1 MELSAVGERV
11 FAAECLVRKRIRKG
25 KAEYMVKWKGWSP
38 KYNTWE
44 PEENIL
50 DPRLLAAFENRCVL
64 WGFSGRLCVPHFLN
78 MADLGVRSSLHL
90 SSGNGQSVILCLCDH
105 FSLRE
110 REVGGHKRGPKPKK
124 LRLQGFLGDAS
135 VALPEPNSEGYAE
148 QEDPGGHVRTEE
160 EEAPGGSPEETSQS
174 NGLASSR
181 PAASPPSEDDQVPSP
196 AGMSSGEDQPSP
208 GGQQIAGSPGRSP
221 TPARPPW
228 ERETQHKGHFGGAT
242 KSAGDEISL
251 PSRSPAA
258 PLNHTKAS
266 ERPAPLLKV
275 KSKTHKAKKRSK
287 DKPKDLSVRRR
298 VGRPKGKSKKH
309 SHAVPAPTPPTLS
322 PISPPHKPSS
332 PPNKPQKDSS
342 KRKQP
347 VFEIWNPFED
357 TGSRKQ
363 TVVENSSAKPRT
375 ISSGVPKP
383 KPRSAQAAGWQPP
396 NALMNQVLIT
406 DVTTGMVTVTVREC
420 FTDKGFFKNRGT

>member
-1 MELSAVGERV
+1 MGCAPRRREFQHWRSAARSSFICRNMELSAVGERV

-25 KAEYMVKWKGWSP
+25 KAEYLVKWKGWSP

-50 DPRLLAAFENRCVL
+50 DPRLLAAFEN
-64 WGFSGRLCVPHFLN
+64 
-78 MADLGVRSSLHL
+78 
-90 SSGNGQSVILCLCDH
+90 
-105 FSLRE
+105 SLRE
-110 REVGGHKRGPKPKK
+110 RETGGHKRGPKPKK
-124 LRLQGFLGDAS
+124 FRLQGFLGDAS

-148 QEDPGGHVRTEE
+148 QEDHGGHVRTEE
-160 EEAPGGSPEETSQS
+160 EEAPGSSPAQESSQS
-174 NGLASSR
+174 NGLASAR
-181 PAASPPSEDDQVPSP
+181 PAASPPSEDDPAPSP

-242 KSAGDEISL
+242 KSAGDELSL

-363 TVVENSSAKPRT
+363 TAIEDSSAKPRT
-375 ISSGVPKP
+375 ISSGVPAKT
-383 KPRSAQAAGWQPP
+383 KSARSARAAGWQPP

>member
-1 MELSAVGERV
+1 MGCAPCRREFHHWRSAARSSFICRNMELSAVGERV

-25 KAEYMVKWKGWSP
+25 KAEYLVKWKGWSP

-50 DPRLLAAFENRCVL
+50 DPRLLAAFENRWVL
-64 WGFSGRLCVPHFLN
+64 WGFS
-78 MADLGVRSSLHL
+78 
-90 SSGNGQSVILCLCDH
+90 
-105 FSLRE
+105 
-110 REVGGHKRGPKPKK
+110 
-124 LRLQGFLGDAS
+124 
-135 VALPEPNSEGYAE
+135 
-148 QEDPGGHVRTEE
+148 
-160 EEAPGGSPEETSQS
+160 
-174 NGLASSR
+174 
-181 PAASPPSEDDQVPSP
+181 
-196 AGMSSGEDQPSP
+196 
-208 GGQQIAGSPGRSP
+208 
-221 TPARPPW
+221 
-228 ERETQHKGHFGGAT
+228 GHFGGAT

-363 TVVENSSAKPRT
+363 TPVEDSSAKPRT
-375 ISSGVPKP
+375 ISSGVPTKT
-383 KPRSAQAAGWQPP
+383 KPRPRPAQAAGWQPP
-396 NALMNQVLIT
+396 NGLMNQVLIT

>member
-11 FAAECLVRKRIRKG
+11 FAAECLVKKRIRKC
-25 KAEYMVKWKGWSP
+25 KAEYLVKWKGWSP

-50 DPRLLAAFENRCVL
+50 DPRLLAAFEN
-64 WGFSGRLCVPHFLN
+64 
-78 MADLGVRSSLHL
+78 
-90 SSGNGQSVILCLCDH
+90 
-105 FSLRE
+105 SLRE

-124 LRLQGFLGDAS
+124 LRLQMRHGDAS

-160 EEAPGGSPEETSQS
+160 EEAPGGSPDQETSQS

-181 PAASPPSEDDQVPSP
+181 PVASPPSEDDQVPSP
-196 AGMSSGEDQPSP
+196 TGVSSGEDQPSP

-258 PLNHTKAS
+258 PLNHAKAS

-363 TVVENSSAKPRT
+363 QAVNPPAKARSPPLAPRPPNSRPPVCPSR
-375 ISSGVPKP
+375 
-383 KPRSAQAAGWQPP
+383 AAGWQPP